1 VRLLKFSILTAFLSG
16 LFLCQQTFA
25 VVLTPQKISLRNGE
39 NFELNLPED
48 YEIIPAA
55 QGLGRV
61 RFFAKAPDGRIFV
74 ADTYNMSDNSN
85 GTIYILDGWNAK
97 TGKFEKITPY
107 LKNLH
112 IPNSVQFYTDE
123 KGQDWIY
130 IAEVQQ
136 LTRRKFT
143 RGETE
148 PTDSKP
154 QVLATFPDYG
164 LAYKYGSWHLTRT
177 IAFSPDG
184 KLYVSI
190 GTSCN
195 SCVEKKKEKDVRGV
209 ILEMKPNGDDRK
221 VFVRNIRNAVGIKW
235 LNGKFYA
242 SVEGVDHLGIDKPD
256 ETFYELQRGADYG
269 WANCVQVNGRVEADP
284 QYIKKKNKKEII
296 PDCSFV
302 PASYAYFPAHSSA
315 LGFDYFD
322 ETTTNKALNKSLL
335 MALHG
340 STNRADG
347 RGYKI
352 VTVRDGNVQED
363 FITGFLKDNV
373 TFGRPCDIMRLSQD
387 SFLFSDDYT
396 GTIYLVREKPKP
408 APKPIITTKPVV
420 VTPPVKPAPVKP
432 AAKTKKRSSPTVKK
446 KTPVRKK
453 SKP

>member
-1 VRLLKFSILTAFLSG
+1 MMRLQKIFLTNVFLSC
-16 LFLCQQTFA
+16 LIFCASVSAIT
-25 VVLTPQKISLRNGE
+25 LTPQKVSLRNGE

-48 YEIIPAA
+48 YEVIPAA

-61 RFFAKAPDGRIFV
+61 RFFAKSPDGRIFV
-74 ADTYNMSDNSN
+74 TDTYNMSDNRN
-85 GTIYILDGWNAK
+85 GTIYILDNWNAK
-97 TGKFEKITPY
+97 TGKFEKVTPY

-130 IAEVQQ
+130 IAEVHQ

-143 RGETE
+143 KGETE
-148 PTDSKP
+148 PTDLKP
-154 QVLATFPDYG
+154 KVLAKFPDYG

-184 KLYVSI
+184 KLYVSV

-209 ILEMKPNGDDRK
+209 ILEMKPDGDDRK
-221 VFVRNIRNAVGIKW
+221 VFVRNIRNAVGLKW
-235 LNGKFYA
+235 INGKFFA

-256 ETFYELQRGADYG
+256 ETFYELQKGADYG
-269 WANCVQVNGRVEADP
+269 WANCVQIDGRVEADP
-284 QYIKKKNKKEII
+284 KYIKKDGKKEKI

-302 PASYAYFPAHSSA
+302 PKSYAYFPAHSSA

-322 ETTTNKALNKSLL
+322 ETTTNKNLRGSFL

-340 STNRADG
+340 STNRADN

-352 VTVRDGNVQED
+352 VAVRDGNVQED
-363 FITGFLKDNV
+363 FITGFVQDKN

-408 APKPIITTKPVV
+408 APKPVVLSKPLTVTPPAQPTKTKPTTKGKRKPVV
-420 VTPPVKPAPVKP
+420 
-432 AAKTKKRSSPTVKK
+432 KK
-446 KTPVRKK
+446 KPPVRKK
-453 SKP
+453 TKS